1 MNNYQDKIEQYLP
14 EVAQFLTSLIM
25 EDTAITVV
33 SYQEVEGEN
42 IIGGLQPKDIIL
54 KVFDESNGLD
64 IVAVLDEE
72 WFGILSSVML
82 GVEEKGFNEV
92 TMDLLSKFSREML
105 ASLENKIDEAEEYDF
120 SEVEVMQF
128 ANLQDALKCTE
139 YAFAE
144 LEVDGLADDSIRAAL
159 LIGNPES
166 VKKAEEPEPELSE
179 EEETIAEG
187 EGSSEGPAEEQP
199 QEEQVSNGVQQEVI
213 SGKYIEF
220 EDFSETT
227 APIENEDGQNM
238 DLLKDVEMDVSVE
251 LGRIELPLGK
261 VLQLSKGSVIELEK
275 LAGEPVDI
283 LVNGQKIAHGEVV
296 VIDEHFGVR
305 ISNLLTTKQRLAS
318 LS

>member
-1 MNNYQDKIEQYLP
+1 MDNYQDKIEQYLP

-42 IIGGLQPKDIIL
+42 ILGGLQPKDIIL
-54 KVFDESNGLD
+54 KVFDENLGLD

-92 TMDLLSKFSREML
+92 TMDLLRKFSREMM
-105 ASLENKIDEAEEYDF
+105 ASMENKIDEAENYDF
-120 SEVEVMQF
+120 GEVEVMQF
-128 ANLQDALKCTE
+128 ANLQDALKCSE

-159 LIGNPES
+159 LVGNPES
-166 VKKAEEPEPELSE
+166 IKKVQEPEPEEPE
-179 EEETIAEG
+179 EEISAEADEPAG
-187 EGSSEGPAEEQP
+187 EQAESVT
-199 QEEQVSNGVQQEVI
+199 QEAPSANGIKQEII

-227 APIENEDGQNM
+227 PPLESEDGQNM